1 MKSILVCLC
10 LALGMGIGLAQESDF
25 APPAGE
31 NGRPLIPPAR
41 WESLRPILPR
51 AFSALMPSEEPSG
64 KKAMKNIRQ
73 NLAMS
78 ETASEAAAKQIDEIM
93 RVTGPYAA
101 YDLAG
106 VEALPR
112 GERLFKLAYL
122 TYGTKAPALW
132 EATVYLS
139 DAGWKVLDLSVA
151 ADKIFEK
158 AQGYH

>member
-1 MKSILVCLC
+1 MKSILLCLC
-10 LALGMGIGLAQESDF
+10 LVLAMGIGLAQESDF

-31 NGRPLIPPAR
+31 DGRPLIPPAR
-41 WESLRPILPR
+41 WESLRSILPR
-51 AFSALMPSEEPSG
+51 AFAALMPNQEASG
-64 KKAMKNIRQ
+64 KKAMKSIRV

-78 ETASEAAAKQIDEIM
+78 ETATEAAAKQIDEVL
-93 RVTGPYAA
+93 RLTGPYAA

-132 EATVYLS
+132 EATAYLS
-139 DAGWKVLDLSVA
+139 DAGWKVIDLSVA

-158 AQGYH
+158 AEGYH